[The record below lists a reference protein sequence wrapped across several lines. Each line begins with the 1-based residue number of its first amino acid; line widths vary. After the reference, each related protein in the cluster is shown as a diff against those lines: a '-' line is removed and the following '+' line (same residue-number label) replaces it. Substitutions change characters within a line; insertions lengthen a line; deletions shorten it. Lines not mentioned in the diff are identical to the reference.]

1 LSITTENPEDRT
13 NHDPAPWTSR
23 ILTVDG
29 RAVHVDI
36 RGDGPAII
44 LLHGAS
50 GNLRDM
56 TFDLARRLERSYRV
70 ISFDRPGLGR
80 SDPLHDRGESP
91 REQARHLARAAEQLG
106 VGKAVIVGH
115 SYGGAV
121 ALAWALEAP
130 DQAAAVVSL
139 AGVAMPW
146 PGGLGFWYDFA
157 SNRLVGRFVL
167 PVLARLVPD
176 RYVHNAI
183 RNVFL
188 PDAPPEDYA
197 DHIGIDLAL
206 DPRIQHT
213 NAAQVAR
220 LRPHVVE
227 MSAEYDGLD
236 LPVEL
241 LHGTLDDTVP
251 ARIHST
257 PLSKI
262 APNAN
267 LTLLPDTGHMPHH
280 AEPDITVDV
289 IERAARRAGLT

>member
-1 LSITTENPEDRT
+1 MITATQPLKSDQT
-13 NHDPAPWTSR
+13 QPATR

-29 RAVHVDI
+29 KAVQADI

-70 ISFDRPGLGR
+70 ISFDRPGLGS
-80 SDPLHDRGESP
+80 SDPLHNRGESP
-91 REQARHLARAAEQLG
+91 REQARHLAEAARKLG
-106 VGKAVIVGH
+106 VREAVIVGH

-130 DQAAAVVSL
+130 EQVAAVVSL

-157 SNRLVGRFVL
+157 ANRFVGKYVL
-167 PVLARLVPD
+167 PVLSRLVPD
-176 RYVHNAI
+176 SYVHGAI
-183 RNVFL
+183 QGVFS
-188 PDAPPEDYA
+188 PDSAPDGYA
-197 DHIGIDLAL
+197 DHIGIDLTL

-227 MSAEYDGLD
+227 MSARYGSLEM
-236 LPVEL
+236 PIEL
-241 LHGTLDDTVP
+241 LHGDLDDTVP
-251 ARIHST
+251 AWVHST
-257 PLSKI
+257 PLSEI

-267 LTLLPDTGHMPHH
+267 LTLLPGVGHMPHH
-280 AEPDITVDV
+280 AEPEATVEV